1 MYQGAFEWLDSN
13 GLVHTCAS
21 GMYVGD
27 GVVRGRRIAEM
38 DRCLEHES
46 LLCHEEVEVEEVEEA
61 AAAGTEGLD
70 FCTRQIEI

>member
-1 MYQGAFEWLDSN
+1 M
-13 GLVHTCAS
+13 
-21 GMYVGD
+21 GD